1 MKTDVKTKVHAGEA
15 EQTHKS
21 KLDQIKTGAKKVRS
35 TGGAEKKAVVTTGK
49 DGSKFLINETEEKFE
64 ETAVLRKKKNYV
76 MYEAK
81 LGTEKTQDITK
92 IAGPKPVF
100 KPKPK
105 PVREIEPR
113 VEEKIIMKR
122 KKKEYLDN
130 YQYHETKE
138 LKNKKPAVVVHERLG
153 GPVGGT
159 VEEVSYQKTSLRSGS
174 AGKNKPGARTT
185 TTTTTTTMKENKS
198 TANVRARP
206 GRAERQEKTREPR
219 GANQPDPFVTTK
231 TETTR
236 IGKRS
241 GPTAGQAQT
250 TTKTTVTTAQD
261 GVSKTE
267 TATRTTKTR
276 K

>member
-1 MKTDVKTKVHAGEA
+1 MSSRGGKKPALVPSVDPTKLEKIKAGIKTKTESGVKQNQNVTVNSRGDKIITTEK
-15 EQTHKS
+15 Q
-21 KLDQIKTGAKKVRS
+21 KKVEEA
-35 TGGAEKKAVVTTGK
+35 GVT
-49 DGSKFLINETEEKFE
+49 
-64 ETAVLRKKKNYV
+64 RKKKNFV
-76 MYEAK
+76 QYESK
-81 LGTEKTQDITK
+81 TGTEKETDLQK
-92 IAGPKPVF
+92 IKGQRLKAP
-100 KPKPK
+100 
-105 PVREIEPR
+105 RPR
-113 VEEKIIMKR
+113 VEETIIMKR

-130 YQYHETKE
+130 YQYQETKE
-138 LKNKKPAVVVHERLG
+138 LRNKKPAVVIHERLG
-153 GPVGGT
+153 APVGGT

-174 AGKNKPGARTT
+174 AGKNKPGGRTT
-185 TTTTTTTMKENKS
+185 TTTTTTLKENKS
-198 TANVRARP
+198 TANVRQRP
-206 GRAERQEKTREPR
+206 GRAERPGKQREPR

-267 TATRTTKTR
+267 TSTRTTRTR

>member
-1 MKTDVKTKVHAGEA
+1 MSSRAGKKPAIVANVDPSKLEKIKAGVKTKTESGVKQNQNVTVNSRGDKIIAIEK
-15 EQTHKS
+15 Q
-21 KLDQIKTGAKKVRS
+21 KKVEEA
-35 TGGAEKKAVVTTGK
+35 GVT
-49 DGSKFLINETEEKFE
+49 
-64 ETAVLRKKKNYV
+64 RKKRNFV
-76 MYEAK
+76 MYESK
-81 LGTEKTQDITK
+81 TGTEKETDLQK
-92 IAGPKPVF
+92 IKGQKLRAPK
-100 KPKPK
+100 
-105 PVREIEPR
+105 PR
-113 VEEKIIMKR
+113 VEETVIMTR

-267 TATRTTKTR
+267 TATRTTRTR